1 MTTPTLRRTAVL
13 FDAYPHVYGGAQRT
27 DHLLARALPAL
38 GWDLEVIV
46 PADGTFPSRL
56 RAEGLPVTV
65 VEAPPSLRA
74 YGRVTTGAARLRAGL
89 ALPRYWARLTR
100 ALRRRHPDVVH
111 VVDHRGLV
119 LAGWPARLSGARVI
133 WHVQALDPTV
143 RLNRWGARLAH
154 GVIVPTESVVAK
166 LPGLG
171 RPAGLRAVPNVV
183 PEEVRSAHLPPLAA
197 DPLIVT
203 TARIHPDKGLDL
215 LIEAMAIVRRE
226 VPDAV
231 LRVVGGPQE
240 GFEHLAG
247 ELEAQAARLGLA
259 GVVELVGFVDR
270 PDQLAATARCY
281 VQPARERTEI
291 LPLAL
296 LEAMAVGTAVVATD
310 VGGVGDVVHDDETGL
325 LVHPEDVAALA
336 DALAR
341 VLRDDALAHRLRTAA
356 AALVDEPRFHVAG
369 LVEATVAAYEG
380 RPGAAGEEAGRG

>member
-1 MTTPTLRRTAVL
+1 MTTPTLRHTAVL

-46 PADGTFPSRL
+46 PADGTFPARL

-65 VEAPPSLRA
+65 IEAPPSLRA
-74 YGRVTTGAARLRAGL
+74 YGRVTTGAARLRAAL

-100 ALRRRHPDVVH
+100 ALRHRHPDVVH

-133 WHVQALDPTV
+133 WHVQALDPTA

-154 GVIVPTESVVAK
+154 CTVVPTETVVAK

-171 RPAGLRAVPNVV
+171 RPRDLRAVPNVV
-183 PEEVRSAHLPPLAA
+183 PDEVRHALLPPLAA

-203 TARIHPDKGLDL
+203 TARLHPDKGLDL
-215 LIEAMAIVRRE
+215 LIDAMAIVRPE
-226 VPDAV
+226 VPDAQ
-231 LRVVGGPQE
+231 LRVIGGPQD
-240 GFEHLAG
+240 GFEPLAA
-247 ELEAQAARLGLA
+247 ELEAQAARLGVA
-259 GVVELVGFVDR
+259 DAVELVGFIDR
-270 PDQLAATARCY
+270 PDELVQAARCY

-296 LEAMAVGTAVVATD
+296 LEAMAAGAAVVATD
-310 VGGVGDVVHDDETGL
+310 VGGVRDVVHDDETGL
-325 LVHPEDVAALA
+325 LVPPGDARVLAAALV
-336 DALAR
+336 R

-356 AALVDEPRFHVAG
+356 AVLVDEPRFHVAG
-369 LVEATVAAYEG
+369 LVEAMLAAYEG
-380 RPGAAGEEAGRG
+380 RPAPGDGGTARG